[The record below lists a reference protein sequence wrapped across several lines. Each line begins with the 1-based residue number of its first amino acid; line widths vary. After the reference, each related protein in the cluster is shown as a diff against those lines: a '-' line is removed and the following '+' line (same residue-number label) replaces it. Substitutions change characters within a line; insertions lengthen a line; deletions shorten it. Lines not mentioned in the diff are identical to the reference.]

1 MRWTA
6 TLIPTLKEEP
16 AEAVARSHSLM
27 LRAGLIRQV
36 ATGSYAYLPL
46 GIRVLRKVMAIVRE
60 EMDRA
65 GAIEVQMPLLWP
77 QELMQKTG
85 RLAAFAEDLVRFTDR
100 HGRPH
105 VLAPTHEEVATGIVR
120 DGVRSYRQLPVI
132 LYQVHTK
139 LRDEPRPR
147 LGVVRTREFMMKDAY
162 SFSAD
167 EASLDECYE
176 SMCAAYR
183 RVFERCGLECVF
195 IEADPGAMGGRESHE
210 FMVPTEVGTGSFVQC
225 ASCGYAASVEIAAAA
240 TSAALPPPTDE
251 PELRTVDTPGRTTI
265 EGVGRFLD
273 VGPERMIKTLLYVA
287 DDRTVAA
294 LVRGDHEVNE
304 AKLRRE
310 LGADS
315 LELADAEVIQRA
327 TGAPVGF
334 AGPVGLAAT
343 PMVIDNAVAS
353 VRDGVVGAN
362 EADRHLI
369 GVVPGRDFPLERLA
383 DIRFATAEDGCP
395 RCGEPIQMQD
405 GIEVGHV
412 FKLGTKYSRALGA
425 RYLGPDGRQKPYVM
439 GCYGIGVNRIAAAL
453 IEGTADDRGI
463 VWPPSIAPYEVLV
476 LPLDMS
482 REEITDAAESA
493 YRDLMAGGLDVL
505 LDDRD
510 ERPGVKFKD
519 ADLIGIPLRV
529 VVGKRYLGSGDL
541 ELQLR
546 RDDSRVTVP
555 PGKIVE
561 AVRAD
566 LAELRAPAG
575 TCIEWEKPLGLS
587 PST

>member
-16 AEAVARSHSLM
+16 AEAAARSHSLM
-27 LRAGLIRQV
+27 IRAGLIRQM
-36 ATGSYAYLPL
+36 AAGSYAYLPL
-46 GIRVLRKVMAIVRE
+46 GIRVLSKVVAIVRE

-65 GAIEVQMPLLWP
+65 GAIEVQMPILWP
-77 QELMQKTG
+77 QELMEKTG
-85 RLAAFAEDLVRFTDR
+85 RLEAFAEDLLRFTDR

-120 DGVRSYRQLPVI
+120 DAVRSYRQLPVI

-139 LRDEPRPR
+139 LRDEPRPS

-176 SMCAAYR
+176 RMCAAYR
-183 RVFERCGLECVF
+183 RILERCGLECVL
-195 IEADPGAMGGRESHE
+195 IQADPGVMGGHESHE
-210 FMVPTEVGTGSFVQC
+210 FMVLTEVGTGSFVQC
-225 ASCGYAASVEIAAAA
+225 ASCGYAASVEIAEAAPL
-240 TSAALPPPTDE
+240 AAYEPPAE
-251 PELRTVDTPGRTTI
+251 GPELRTVDTPGRTTI

-273 VGPERMIKTLLYVA
+273 VGPECMIKTLLYVA
-287 DDRTVAA
+287 DGRPVAA

-315 LELADAEVIQRA
+315 LELARAEVIEKV

-334 AGPVGLAAT
+334 AGPVGLAAV

-383 DIRFATAEDGCP
+383 DIRFVTDQDVCP
-395 RCGEPIQMQD
+395 RCGEALQMRD

-425 RYLGPDGRQKPYVM
+425 RYLGPEGRQKPYVM
-439 GCYGIGVNRIAAAL
+439 GCYGIGVNRIPAAL
-453 IEGTADDRGI
+453 IESTADDRGI
-463 VWPPSIAPYEVLV
+463 VRPPGIAPYEVLV
-476 LPLDMS
+476 MPLDMS
-482 REEITDAAESA
+482 RQEITDAAENA
-493 YRDLMAGGLDVL
+493 YRNLTAAGLDVL
-505 LDDRD
+505 IDDRD

-541 ELQLR
+541 ELQVR
-546 RDDSRVTVP
+546 RDDSRVTAP
-555 PGKIVE
+555 PGRIVE
-561 AVRAD
+561 AAKVS
-566 LAELRAPAG
+566 LAELHAPAG
-575 TCIEWEKPLGLS
+575 TCMEPAAGQ
-587 PST
+587 